1 MIGPIGPA
9 LMILLGPI
17 GPALIILIGPIGPAL
32 IMHSYCLGQV
42 EVAKR
47 AGQEVVSS
55 GSGVY
60 YVQDVRRADART
72 HEVLLN
78 KMQCCNYVVMHKQ
91 PCRHMVCVFHKC
103 GMLGGTRR
111 VTEQTIRK
119 FWPKCFLS
127 DNYQKMY
134 QNKSLRQPEVYTGKY
149 LGPDHLRVLRP
160 RQRPTKRGRPKKKR
174 YTWKRRTVASV
185 AANMTTVTHA
195 HYHDVLE
202 FF

>member
-1 MIGPIGPA
+1 M
-9 LMILLGPI
+9 
-17 GPALIILIGPIGPAL
+17 
-32 IMHSYCLGQV
+32 
-42 EVAKR
+42 AKR

-55 GSGVY
+55 GADIY
-60 YVQDVRRADART
+60 YVQDIRRADART
-72 HEVLLN
+72 HEVQLN
-78 KMQCCNYVVMHKQ
+78 KMQCCNYVVMHRQ

-103 GMLGGTRR
+103 GMLGSGKR

-134 QNKSLRQPEVYTGKY
+134 QNKSLRQPKVYAGKY
-149 LGPDHLRVLRP
+149 LGPAHLVVGRP
-160 RQRPTKRGRPKKKR
+160 TQRPKKRGRPKKQR
-174 YTWKRRTVASV
+174 YTWKRKTVASV

-195 HYHDVLE
+195 HYQNVLE